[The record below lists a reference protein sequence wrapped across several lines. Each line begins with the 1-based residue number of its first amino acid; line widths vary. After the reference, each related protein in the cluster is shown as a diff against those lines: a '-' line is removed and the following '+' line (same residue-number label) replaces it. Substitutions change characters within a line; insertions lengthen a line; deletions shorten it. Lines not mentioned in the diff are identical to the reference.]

1 MGCNTCNQEK
11 QKTQQNSQNG
21 EAPAF
26 SAVSDQLMQSPV
38 TQHFFLKVATFLS
51 LIIALPF
58 IIVALIFQLF
68 GTFFLPKS
76 IEGINTKFRNGF
88 QNIFKWLV
96 KIRAKK
102 ELRKR
107 EQAFVNNGGY
117 DEESELLDIEV
128 YENFEDNK
136 KEQLN

>member
-21 EAPAF
+21 GSQDF
-26 SAVSDQLMQSPV
+26 SAVADELIQSPV
-38 TQHFFLKVATFLS
+38 NKHFFLKVATFIS

-58 IIVALIFQLF
+58 IIVALILQLF
-68 GTFFLPKS
+68 GSFFLPKS
-76 IEGINTKFRNGF
+76 IEGINTKIRNGF
-88 QNIFKWLV
+88 HNMFTWLV

-107 EQAFVNNGGY
+107 EKTFVNNGGY
-117 DEESELLDIEV
+117 EEDSELLDIEV

-136 KEQLN
+136 QEQLN

>member
-1 MGCNTCNQEK
+1 MH
-11 QKTQQNSQNG
+11 
-21 EAPAF
+21 
-26 SAVSDQLMQSPV
+26 SPV
-38 TQHFFLKVATFLS
+38 NKHFFLKVATFIS
-51 LIIALPF
+51 LVIALPF
-58 IIVALIFQLF
+58 IIVALVFQLF

-107 EQAFVNNGGY
+107 ERAFVNNGNY
-117 DEESELLDIEV
+117 EEGSELLDIEV
-128 YENFEDNK
+128 YEDLEDNK
-136 KEQLN
+136 QEELI

>member
-11 QKTQQNSQNG
+11 QKTQQNG
-21 EAPAF
+21 EATDF

-38 TQHFFLKVATFLS
+38 NQHFFLKVATFFS
-51 LIIALPF
+51 IIIALPF
-58 IIVALIFQLF
+58 IIVALIFQVF

-76 IEGINTKFRNGF
+76 IEGINTKIRNGF
-88 QNIFKWLV
+88 QNMFKWLV

-107 EQAFVNNGGY
+107 EQSFVKNGDY
-117 DEESELLDIEV
+117 EEGSELLDIEV
-128 YENFEDNK
+128 YEDVEDNK
-136 KEQLN
+136 QKELI